1 MKSFIDLDRTFAGQ
15 PPGLGPIL
23 ARIDTGR
30 GRENLFDDQAPELLG
45 SLAEDA
51 RVASITASNAIEG
64 VVVDD
69 ERADRIAAGSG
80 RYRNRNEREFAGY
93 RDATDE
99 LMGRDDY
106 DPLTLPFVLHLH
118 RLLFAHSGGRGGHLK
133 SDRNLIVSYGDGG
146 REIVFEPTPP
156 EQTEFQLR
164 ELLVRYEESKRA
176 QVAHPLVLIGGLI
189 VDFLA
194 IHPVAD
200 GNGRLARLLTT
211 RELLAQGY
219 GVARYVSVEQLI
231 YESKNDYYDALYQSQ
246 RRWHQA
252 DHDVWPWISYLA
264 VILAAAYDEFEE
276 RLAAARAWTG
286 GKQERVR
293 EHVLRHGPSE
303 FRRRDVER
311 ALPGVSEATVNLVL
325 AELRAEG
332 RIVSEGTGRGASW
345 RRLARP
351 APPPGPDRRRS

>member
-1 MKSFIDLDRTFAGQ
+1 MKSFIAMDRTFAGQ

-30 GRENLFDDQAPELLG
+30 GRENLFDDQVPELLG

-64 VVVDD
+64 VMVD
-69 ERADRIAAGSG
+69 EGRAERIAEGSS

-106 DPLTLPFVLHLH
+106 DPLALPFVLHLH

-133 SDRNLIVSYGDGG
+133 SDRNLIVSYEDGK
-146 REIVFEPTPP
+146 REVVFEPTPP

-211 RELLAQGY
+211 HELLAQGY
-219 GVARYVSVEQLI
+219 RVARYVSVEQRI
-231 YESKNDYYDALYQSQ
+231 YESKDDYYEALYLSQ
-246 RRWHQA
+246 RRWHQGE
-252 DHDVWPWISYLA
+252 HDVWPWISYLA
-264 VILAAAYDEFEE
+264 GILAAAYDEFEE
-276 RLAAARAWTG
+276 RIAAARTWTG

-293 EHVLRHGPSE
+293 EHVLHHGPSE

-332 RIVSEGTGRGASW
+332 RIVSEGTGRGARW
-345 RRLARP
+345 RRL
-351 APPPGPDRRRS
+351 GDG